1 MKKFLSIL
9 MAAAMLLS
17 VCALS
22 ACGGSEEPAPEAE
35 GTEVTEPT
43 EGDAAFTTLEDGVLI
58 MSTNAAFPPYEMTT
72 DAGGFEGIDIEIAT
86 AIAEKLGARLRMTA
100 DGSYAALYL
109 PEGVS
114 IQISAGSATT
124 QNSTSTI

>member
-35 GTEVTEPT
+35 GTEVTESAEGFTTIT
-43 EGDAAFTTLEDGVLI
+43 EGVLT
-58 MSTNAAFPPYEMTT
+58 MSTNAA
-72 DAGGFEGIDIEIAT
+72 
-86 AIAEKLGARLRMTA
+86 
-100 DGSYAALYL
+100 
-109 PEGVS
+109 
-114 IQISAGSATT
+114 
-124 QNSTSTI
+124 

>member
-35 GTEVTEPT
+35 GTEVTEPA
-43 EGDAAFTTLEDGVLI
+43 EGGDA
-58 MSTNAAFPPYEMTT
+58 
-72 DAGGFEGIDIEIAT
+72 GFREVRQIHRFIL
-86 AIAEKLGARLRMTA
+86 AI
-100 DGSYAALYL
+100 
-109 PEGVS
+109 
-114 IQISAGSATT
+114 
-124 QNSTSTI
+124 